1 MENGR
6 KGWWKDDKPV
16 DNEPSFK
23 ERAVPTMREYLM
35 TNFRER
41 TPRWLVC
48 GEYSLEQ
55 FFNSRTVFYP
65 GADRDGHAV
74 RLFNSSR
81 TAHCFVYAD
90 LCYDRETVLS
100 EEPLGYR
107 LERVIELPPE
117 SFAGGVGAEEEQR
130 EELPLEVSP
139 LSGESFDLFALL
151 AMYQRR
157 PEYDR
162 THGGFR
168 IAVLFVRA
176 EANALY
182 QRLYGRLYSHQ
193 PPFAVLL
200 IDIEMYRA
208 QLRDELRFHNPD
220 GPMATVAIRT
230 GGFPQFLLVG
240 YDDGKLWHWRGYDK
254 VDCEPEFTQS
264 IRDRVDCVHECGDFA
279 RFGRVL
285 YRRSD

>member
-1 MENGR
+1 M
-6 KGWWKDDKPV
+6 
-16 DNEPSFK
+16 
-23 ERAVPTMREYLM
+23 PTMREYLT
-35 TNFRER
+35 TNFREQ

-65 GADRDGHAV
+65 GAGGDGHAV

-90 LCYDRETVLS
+90 LRYDRETVLS

-117 SFAGGVGAEEEQR
+117 SFAGGVGTEEEQR
-130 EELPLEVSP
+130 EVLPLEVSP
-139 LSGESFDLFALL
+139 LSGESFDLFARL
-151 AMYQRR
+151 AIYQRR

-200 IDIEMYRA
+200 IDIGMYRA
-208 QLRDELRFHNPD
+208 QLRERGMNELRFHNPD

-230 GGFPQFLLVG
+230 GGLPQFLLVG
-240 YDDGKLWHWRGYDK
+240 DDDGAGELWRGYDE

-264 IRDRVDCVHECGDFA
+264 IRDQVDCVHECGDFA